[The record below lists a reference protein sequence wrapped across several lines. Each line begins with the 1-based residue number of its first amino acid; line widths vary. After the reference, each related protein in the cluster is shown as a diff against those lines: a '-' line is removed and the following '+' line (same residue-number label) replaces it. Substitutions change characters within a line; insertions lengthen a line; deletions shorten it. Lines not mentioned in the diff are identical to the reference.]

1 MKIVCCW
8 MFAIGKYGFP
18 PSLPDML
25 KAIPEMASL
34 GFEYV
39 ELEGVGF
46 ENLRAVIDNR
56 EHSAMLCRRAAS
68 SSRTSPS
75 SCPRSSA
82 KIPLLRAGPRGVY
95 GGRPHRRLPGIAQR
109 LGR

>member
-25 KAIPEMASL
+25 KAIPEMAAL

-39 ELEGVGF
+39 ELEGVGY
-46 ENLRAVIDNR
+46 ENLQAVIDNR
-56 EHSAMLCRRAAS
+56 EQFRDALRGAGVKLSNFAIILPEVVSEDPAVAA
-68 SSRTSPS
+68 P
-75 SCPRSSA
+75 
-82 KIPLLRAGPRGVY
+82 
-95 GGRPHRRLPGIAQR
+95 RRLSIPDACGSR
-109 LGR
+109 GSG